1 MRVLLDECVPHE
13 LRHHLPGRR
22 AVTVAYMGWRGQ
34 KNGAL
39 LALMAA
45 NGFDV
50 LVTTDQGVRHQQNL
64 MAAGVAVVVLIGTS
78 DKVPDLIP
86 LMPAVCAALTTI
98 KPGDVVE
105 ITP

>member
-1 MRVLLDECVPHE
+1 MLVLLDECVPHE
-13 LRHHLPGRR
+13 LRHHLPGHR
-22 AVTVAYMGWRGQ
+22 ARTVAYMGWQGQ

-50 LVTTDQGVRHQQNL
+50 LLTTDQGMRHQQNL
-64 MAAGVAVVVLIGTS
+64 AAAGVAVIVLIGAS
-78 DKVPDLIP
+78 DKVPDLLP
-86 LMPAVCAALTTI
+86 LMPTVCAALATI